1 MGLVFG
7 FDRGLWLGVVSGV
20 GDVDVN
26 EAMEGRMGGAV
37 LVCWT
42 EIVFVTGWSRYR
54 RIHAN
59 SVENFV
65 K

>member
-1 MGLVFG
+1 MGLAFG

-42 EIVFVTGWSRYR
+42 
-54 RIHAN
+54 
-59 SVENFV
+59 
-65 K
+65 